1 MIRISQLK
9 LPIDAPVSEL
19 KKQLCSRF
27 AITEKELLSWE
38 IIRRSL
44 DARRG
49 RAFLFSYTVEAR
61 IAEEDR
67 VWKKLAG
74 QRDLER
80 RPAAPALISHNRQK
94 DPAFRPVVTGFGP
107 AGIFCALLLA
117 RAGVAPLVLERG
129 RPVEERVQDVERFW
143 KERRLDPESNVQ
155 FGEGGAGTFSDG
167 KLNTLV
173 KDKEGLGRWILKEL
187 VKAGAP
193 EEILYDSKPHIGTD
207 LLRKVVRNLREEI
220 VSLGGTICFQT
231 RLEELWQE
239 EDGVA
244 FRTVSPEGVRS
255 GKTQALF
262 LAVGHSARDTFSM
275 LKETGF
281 AMEAKP
287 FAVGLRIEH
296 PQSWVDRVQY
306 REYAGHPALGPA
318 PYKVSATAGNGRSVY
333 SFCMCPGGIV
343 VPAASEEG
351 ELVTNGMSNSLRNE
365 TNANS
370 AILVTVSPE
379 DYGSGNEL
387 AGVEFQRQLEHAAYR
402 LGGSDWKAPVQFVGD
417 YLRDCGLRPVTEQS
431 FPSVNPSFACGYREA
446 GLIELFPD
454 TLGQALGEGLLNI
467 QRKMPGFASP
477 GAVLTG
483 VESRSS
489 SPVRILRDEGMQAI
503 NLPGV
508 YPVGEGAGYAGGI
521 MSASIDGLKAARQYL
536 SSLEK
541 EGPAACGM

>member
-44 DARRG
+44 DARSG

-80 RPAAPALISHNRQK
+80 RPAAPALISHNRRK

-117 RAGVAPLVLERG
+117 RAGVTPLVLERG

-231 RLEELWQE
+231 RLEEL
-239 EDGVA
+239 
-244 FRTVSPEGVRS
+244 
-255 GKTQALF
+255 
-262 LAVGHSARDTFSM
+262 
-275 LKETGF
+275 
-281 AMEAKP
+281 
-287 FAVGLRIEH
+287 
-296 PQSWVDRVQY
+296 
-306 REYAGHPALGPA
+306 
-318 PYKVSATAGNGRSVY
+318 
-333 SFCMCPGGIV
+333 
-343 VPAASEEG
+343 
-351 ELVTNGMSNSLRNE
+351 
-365 TNANS
+365 
-370 AILVTVSPE
+370 
-379 DYGSGNEL
+379 
-387 AGVEFQRQLEHAAYR
+387 
-402 LGGSDWKAPVQFVGD
+402 
-417 YLRDCGLRPVTEQS
+417 
-431 FPSVNPSFACGYREA
+431 
-446 GLIELFPD
+446 
-454 TLGQALGEGLLNI
+454 
-467 QRKMPGFASP
+467 
-477 GAVLTG
+477 
-483 VESRSS
+483 
-489 SPVRILRDEGMQAI
+489 
-503 NLPGV
+503 
-508 YPVGEGAGYAGGI
+508 
-521 MSASIDGLKAARQYL
+521 
-536 SSLEK
+536 
-541 EGPAACGM
+541 